1 MDHFNSYM
9 VVAHTPQFIRE
20 QVKGHVYTR
29 NKPIQD
35 GKKLIYSG
43 IGQEPTGFLYEHGI
57 NFDCPNENKTG
68 GHIWRLDVGM
78 SRAFDVENM
87 EYEKDFNKLLFA
99 RRPQILEINTK
110 DNSTKVIVANEGLE
124 RYTSTGQRIND
135 FGIL

>member
-1 MDHFNSYM
+1 
-9 VVAHTPQFIRE
+9 
-20 QVKGHVYTR
+20 
-29 NKPIQD
+29 
-35 GKKLIYSG
+35 
-43 IGQEPTGFLYEHGI
+43 
-57 NFDCPNENKTG
+57 
-68 GHIWRLDVGM
+68 M